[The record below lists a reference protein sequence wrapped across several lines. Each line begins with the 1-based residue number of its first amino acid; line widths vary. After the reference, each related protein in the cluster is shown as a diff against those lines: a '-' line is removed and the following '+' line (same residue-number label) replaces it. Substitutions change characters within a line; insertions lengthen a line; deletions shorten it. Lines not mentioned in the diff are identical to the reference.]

1 MREALTGAG
10 SCVARRAKRAA
21 KASWRNTRSRRLS
34 PPEDR
39 WRPPPARG
47 SWWSPKMRCMCG
59 YMPESH
65 LPAEVRG
72 FRHQKDGGRKK
83 APHLFFLASSEK
95 DARNMFFCCAP
106 PTHCDLTRRFVSCRR
121 RHLLRS
127 AGGTYRIPGQVCL
140 LMYSLVLT
148 CVVCLEIE
156 ESSITCTWRQ
166 TKLVPFCKTPGF
178 PHRIRLPS
186 TTYIYIYDPGA

>member
-1 MREALTGAG
+1 
-10 SCVARRAKRAA
+10 
-21 KASWRNTRSRRLS
+21 
-34 PPEDR
+34 
-39 WRPPPARG
+39 
-47 SWWSPKMRCMCG
+47 
-59 YMPESH
+59 
-65 LPAEVRG
+65 
-72 FRHQKDGGRKK
+72 
-83 APHLFFLASSEK
+83 
-95 DARNMFFCCAP
+95 MFFCCAP

-186 TTYIYIYDPGA
+186 TTYIYIRSRCLNPGNFRAFNLIQGRRCIRTLKKQYRNRSSRAIRTPSDACCCEKTRNSNL